1 MTNKC
6 PVCGCEEFSSFYAPC
21 PDGGGITMYEIGRIA
36 PNVCCNCGVIYLD
49 AHDLYE
55 LRRKIDAEA

>member
-6 PVCGCEEFSSFYAPC
+6 PVCGCEKFSSFYATSS
-21 PDGGGITMYEIGRIA
+21 DGSLCMYEIGRIA
-36 PNVCCNCGVIYLD
+36 PNVCLNCGAVYLD

-55 LRRKIDAEA
+55 LRRKIDAKT